1 MPVKQTA
8 FTLMIASVYVPF
20 FYIQRY
26 ALSLNVSEDMSFN
39 LLSLMNAASLIGRI
53 GPNFLADR
61 SVTVTFPQNHIP
73 NNHILTVSHL
83 DLEA

>member
-1 MPVKQTA
+1 
-8 FTLMIASVYVPF
+8 MIASVYVPF

>member
-1 MPVKQTA
+1 
-8 FTLMIASVYVPF
+8 MIASVYVPF

-26 ALSLNVSEDMSFN
+26 ALALNVSEDMSFN

-61 SVTVTFPQNHIP
+61 SVPSLFLPSHIIS
-73 NNHILTVSHL
+73 NITLTTSHL
-83 DLEA
+83 ASEA